1 MATCEE
7 QFNFFQRTMEELMDT
22 YFPYKSVTRH
32 TADKPWVT
40 DYFRH
45 LIRQRQRAIMSGDID
60 EARRMRNLVNR
71 TAPKLRQR
79 FYQSKIAAL
88 EDTSSNDW
96 WKHMKNLTGASSSNT
111 NEMQGLAN
119 KCTGGDM
126 TLLVN
131 SMNDFFVSVSADLPR
146 LDPTHR
152 VFDIEEPLPAEFTIE
167 AGSTQRALQKVKCRK
182 ATGPDNIPPWMV
194 NNYAHLLAAPVTAIF
209 NSSLR
214 EGKLPDLWK
223 TATVIPVPKKH
234 PPGSLENDIRP
245 ISLTPILA
253 KAFEGIVLNWVDDV
267 ITPQIDERQFGGLAG
282 TGTTD
287 ALVEMFHSWCEA
299 TDKPDSFVRVLLVD
313 YSKAFDHINHEL
325 LITKLCDMGLPP
337 HLVRWMAAFLIDR
350 QQSVKIGDTVSNIGY
365 PNGGV
370 PQGTLSGPKNFLVQI
385 NDLQTPCPIFKYV
398 DDSTVFDVCNN
409 TSVPMLQ
416 ESADATDKPDS
427 FVRVLLVDYSKAFD
441 HINHELLITKLCDMG
456 LPPHLVRWMAAFLID
471 RQQSVKIGDTV
482 SNIGYP
488 NGGVPQGTL
497 SGPKNFLV
505 QINDLQTPCPIFKY
519 VDDSTVFDVCNNTSV
534 PMLQES
540 ADVITDWSRRNDM
553 RINARKTKEMII
565 CFCRNDN
572 HVASIPRIV
581 LDDND
586 IERVTQAK
594 VLGVTLSSDLSWNAH
609 VDTIVSKARKRVFT
623 IYQLKRAGI
632 RQCDLLRVYVSVIR
646 PVLEYACPVWHTSLP
661 MYLSDH
667 IETIQKR
674 CLRTIF
680 PGYSY
685 DEARSISNLPT
696 LFERRTKLCQSYFR
710 KMQNADHKLHKLL
723 PKQRS
728 IPYGLRT
735 YNTLPVPLA
744 RTDRFRRSLI
754 PWGLANWQHNVL

>member
-1 MATCEE
+1 MRRFTTNEKAAFSSALSRVRWDHLYAMATCEE
-7 QFNFFQRTMEELMDT
+7 QFNFFQRTIEELMDT
-22 YFPYKSVTRH
+22 HFPYKSVTRH

-60 EARRMRNLVNR
+60 EARRLRNLVNR

-88 EDTSSNDW
+88 EETSSHDW
-96 WKHMKNLTGASSSNT
+96 WKHMKNLMGASSSNT

-126 TLLVN
+126 TQLVN
-131 SMNDFFVSVSADLPR
+131 SMNNDFFVSVSADLPR

-223 TATVIPVPKKH
+223 TATVVPVPKKH

-299 TDKPDSFVRVLLVD
+299 TDTPESFVRVLLVD

-325 LITKLCDMGLPP
+325 LIAKLCDMGLPA

-385 NDLQTPCPIFKYV
+385 NDLQTSCPIFKYV

-409 TSVPMLQ
+409 T
-416 ESADATDKPDS
+416 
-427 FVRVLLVDYSKAFD
+427 
-441 HINHELLITKLCDMG
+441 N
-456 LPPHLVRWMAAFLID
+456 
-471 RQQSVKIGDTV
+471 
-482 SNIGYP
+482 
-488 NGGVPQGTL
+488 
-497 SGPKNFLV
+497 
-505 QINDLQTPCPIFKY
+505 
-519 VDDSTVFDVCNNTSV
+519 V

-572 HVASIPRIV
+572 HVASISRIA

-632 RQCDLLRVYVSVIR
+632 RQCDLLRMYVSVIR
-646 PVLEYACPVWHTSLP
+646 PVLEYACSVWHTSLP

-754 PWGLANWQHNVL
+754 PWGLANWKHNVL

>member
-1 MATCEE
+1 MFKRVFFFYIRGRYICGTRGGNRCTCRGGSPILGMVLYWATP
-7 QFNFFQRTMEELMDT
+7 QIVRAGYT
-22 YFPYKSVTRH
+22 H
-32 TADKPWVT
+32 TTTLDW
-40 DYFRH
+40 
-45 LIRQRQRAIMSGDID
+45 S
-60 EARRMRNLVNR
+60 N
-71 TAPKLRQR
+71 
-79 FYQSKIAAL
+79 AL
-88 EDTSSNDW
+88 PNTIKTIKEWINITKWTIPVKVAFTSSNDW

-119 KCTGGDM
+119 KCTVGDM

-350 QQSVKIGDTVSNIGY
+350 
-365 PNGGV
+365 
-370 PQGTLSGPKNFLVQI
+370 
-385 NDLQTPCPIFKYV
+385 
-398 DDSTVFDVCNN
+398 
-409 TSVPMLQ
+409 
-416 ESADATDKPDS
+416 
-427 FVRVLLVDYSKAFD
+427 
-441 HINHELLITKLCDMG
+441 
-456 LPPHLVRWMAAFLID
+456 
-471 RQQSVKIGDTV
+471 
-482 SNIGYP
+482 
-488 NGGVPQGTL
+488 
-497 SGPKNFLV
+497 
-505 QINDLQTPCPIFKY
+505 
-519 VDDSTVFDVCNNTSV
+519 
-534 PMLQES
+534 
-540 ADVITDWSRRNDM
+540 
-553 RINARKTKEMII
+553 
-565 CFCRNDN
+565 
-572 HVASIPRIV
+572 
-581 LDDND
+581 
-586 IERVTQAK
+586 
-594 VLGVTLSSDLSWNAH
+594 
-609 VDTIVSKARKRVFT
+609 
-623 IYQLKRAGI
+623 
-632 RQCDLLRVYVSVIR
+632 
-646 PVLEYACPVWHTSLP
+646 
-661 MYLSDH
+661 
-667 IETIQKR
+667 
-674 CLRTIF
+674 
-680 PGYSY
+680 
-685 DEARSISNLPT
+685 
-696 LFERRTKLCQSYFR
+696 
-710 KMQNADHKLHKLL
+710 
-723 PKQRS
+723 
-728 IPYGLRT
+728 
-735 YNTLPVPLA
+735 
-744 RTDRFRRSLI
+744 
-754 PWGLANWQHNVL
+754 

>member
-1 MATCEE
+1 MIRATCEVKNAK
-7 QFNFFQRTMEELMDT
+7 FINNDLNFTYRDGSCDEAAFVKDGIHLSTHGLHKLLSNISLSERQQSPTARPGKNRPPNRQGSPPKRTTRDT
-22 YFPYKSVTRH
+22 RGNGPHANGSTASAARRTESRNH
-32 TADKPWVT
+32 TAEPAWHTVGQCRKWGETNHVT
-40 DYFRH
+40 KKCRH
-45 LIRQRQRAIMSGDID
+45 DVAVTCFTCG
-60 EARRMRNLVNR
+60 
-71 TAPKLRQR
+71 KLR
-79 FYQSKIAAL
+79 
-88 EDTSSNDW
+88 
-96 WKHMKNLTGASSSNT
+96 
-111 NEMQGLAN
+111 
-119 KCTGGDM
+119 
-126 TLLVN
+126 
-131 SMNDFFVSVSADLPR
+131 
-146 LDPTHR
+146 
-152 VFDIEEPLPAEFTIE
+152 
-167 AGSTQRALQKVKCRK
+167 
-182 ATGPDNIPPWMV
+182 
-194 NNYAHLLAAPVTAIF
+194 
-209 NSSLR
+209 
-214 EGKLPDLWK
+214 DLWK
-223 TATVIPVPKKH
+223 TATVVPVPKKH

-416 ESADATDKPDS
+416 ESAD
-427 FVRVLLVDYSKAFD
+427 
-441 HINHELLITKLCDMG
+441 
-456 LPPHLVRWMAAFLID
+456 
-471 RQQSVKIGDTV
+471 
-482 SNIGYP
+482 
-488 NGGVPQGTL
+488 
-497 SGPKNFLV
+497 
-505 QINDLQTPCPIFKY
+505 
-519 VDDSTVFDVCNNTSV
+519 
-534 PMLQES
+534 
-540 ADVITDWSRRNDM
+540 VITDWSRRNDM

-581 LDDND
+581 VDDND
-586 IERVTQAK
+586 IERVTQAR

-723 PKQRS
+723 PKQCS

>member
-1 MATCEE
+1 MHIRLARCVNGHFIILVSLCWSRKTT
-7 QFNFFQRTMEELMDT
+7 QWRTSDNWPWILIAQLLVCWSCSARSASDT
-22 YFPYKSVTRH
+22 IWLCVTYS
-32 TADKPWVT
+32 TYW
-40 DYFRH
+40 
-45 LIRQRQRAIMSGDID
+45 IRRQCLRQRAIMSGDID
-60 EARRMRNLVNR
+60 EARRLRNLVNR

-79 FYQSKIAAL
+79 FYQSKIATL
-88 EDTSSNDW
+88 EETSSKDW
-96 WKHMKNLTGASSSNT
+96 WKHMKNLMGAPSGNT

-119 KCTGGDM
+119 KCTEGDM
-126 TLLVN
+126 TQLVN

-152 VFDIEEPLPAEFTIE
+152 VFDIEEPLPAQFTIE
-167 AGSTQRALQKVKCRK
+167 AASTQRALQNVKCRK

-194 NNYAHLLAAPVTAIF
+194 KNYAHLLAAPVTAIF

-223 TATVIPVPKKH
+223 TATIVPVPKKH

-253 KAFEGIVLNWVDDV
+253 KVFEGIVLNWVDDV

-287 ALVEMFHSWCEA
+287 ALVEMVHTWCEA
-299 TDKPDSFVRVLLVD
+299 TDKPDTFVRVLLVD
-313 YSKAFDHINHEL
+313 YSKAFDHINHEI
-325 LITKLCDMGLPP
+325 LIAKLYDMGLPAC
-337 HLVRWMAAFLIDR
+337 LVRWMAAFLIDR
-350 QQSVKIGDTVSNIGY
+350 QQSVKIGDTVSSIGY

-385 NDLQTPCPIFKYV
+385 NDLQTPCPMFKYV

-409 TSVPMLQ
+409 SSVPMLQ
-416 ESADATDKPDS
+416 ESAD
-427 FVRVLLVDYSKAFD
+427 
-441 HINHELLITKLCDMG
+441 I
-456 LPPHLVRWMAAFLID
+456 
-471 RQQSVKIGDTV
+471 
-482 SNIGYP
+482 
-488 NGGVPQGTL
+488 
-497 SGPKNFLV
+497 
-505 QINDLQTPCPIFKY
+505 
-519 VDDSTVFDVCNNTSV
+519 
-534 PMLQES
+534 
-540 ADVITDWSRRNDM
+540 ITDWSRNNDM
-553 RINARKTKEMII
+553 RINATKTKEMVI

-581 LDDND
+581 IDNND
-586 IERVTQAK
+586 IARVTQAK
-594 VLGVTLSSDLSWNAH
+594 VLGVTLSSDLTWNAH
-609 VDTIVSKARKRVFT
+609 VDTIVCKARKRVFT

-661 MYLSDH
+661 MYLSDN

-680 PGYSY
+680 PGHSY

-710 KMQNADHKLHKLL
+710 KMHNADHKLNKLL
-723 PKQRS
+723 PNQRNIS
-728 IPYGLRT
+728 YDLRT